1 MYMLLHAHQRVHTT
15 VSVNNFRIIKKSF
28 KNHKMKRKV
37 SEACLIKKYKPTLNI
52 QKASVFLIVFDY
64 QRCIHKV

>member
-1 MYMLLHAHQRVHTT
+1 MLLHAHQIVHIT
-15 VSVNNFRIIKKSF
+15 VSADNFRIIKKSF
-28 KNHKMKRKV
+28 KNQKMKRKI

-64 QRCIHKV
+64 QRRIHKV